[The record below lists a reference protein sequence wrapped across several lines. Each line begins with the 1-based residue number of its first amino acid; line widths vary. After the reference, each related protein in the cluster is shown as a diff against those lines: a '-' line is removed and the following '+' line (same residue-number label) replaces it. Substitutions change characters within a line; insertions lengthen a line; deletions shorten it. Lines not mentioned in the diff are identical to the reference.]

1 MYIFIYMYACMYVY
15 LSSWQISDQVS
26 FISSLS
32 NLMESLDSP
41 VIVAKGLLKLPN
53 LCMVLKEKSP
63 SLSTN
68 LAVRAFGKLPLV
80 FSTKKKSAIP
90 PLLNGPEV
98 LPSLFAENFS
108 GNSNLD
114 ESVISLPIF
123 HSRTNLKLHN
133 YALTSVIVLKNCGAE
148 LSYMLAE
155 LCNECLRQSCFPVL
169 KGITDGPCI

>member
-1 MYIFIYMYACMYVY
+1 MYACMYVY

-80 FSTKKKSAIP
+80 FSTKKN
-90 PLLNGPEV
+90 LLY
-98 LPSLFAENFS
+98 LL
-108 GNSNLD
+108 
-114 ESVISLPIF
+114 
-123 HSRTNLKLHN
+123 
-133 YALTSVIVLKNCGAE
+133 Y
-148 LSYMLAE
+148 
-155 LCNECLRQSCFPVL
+155 
-169 KGITDGPCI
+169 